1 MTYPRK
7 LQLARF
13 AHKIV
18 LQMQC
23 REINMKTS
31 TIPPLRVTAD
41 FRNDAESVLHEGET
55 LSSFVEEALRKQI
68 EYRKFQQAFIARG
81 LQARD
86 RAKST
91 GQYASKNE
99 VMDSLRSILNA
110 AKHKQ

>member
-1 MTYPRK
+1 
-7 LQLARF
+7 
-13 AHKIV
+13 
-18 LQMQC
+18 
-23 REINMKTS
+23 MKTS

-81 LQARD
+81 LQARE

-99 VMDSLRSILNA
+99 VMDSLRSILND